1 MNTVVQVSIIAVLT
15 SLACILLRKHAGEVS
30 VLLSLSGVVLI
41 LLLAVRFLSP
51 LFEVFQRL
59 KNMADLMD
67 EVTTP
72 MLKVAG
78 ISLLTQITGAV
89 CEEAGA
95 ATLSKAVSISG
106 MVLAMYASLPLLLAV
121 ITLLE
126 ETRL

>member
-126 ETRL
+126 ETLL

>member
-89 CEEAGA
+89 CEEAGT

-121 ITLLE
+121 ITLLD